1 MLSELHQMSSSQNGI
16 IDFTTLRI
24 RFRKVGS
31 MQYISHLDL
40 QRTLGRVFIRA
51 GLPLWFTKGFNPHP
65 KLNFA
70 MPLSVGTQ
78 SECELLD
85 LRFKTD
91 MDPAEVMNRMNR
103 QLTDELR
110 VTEVY
115 VPETKFSDI
124 AFAAYDYE
132 IHTTGANAA
141 LAQRMSDLLHTA
153 PLVMTKRTKSGEK
166 QIDIIPQIRRADVT
180 YDADADA
187 IRIAAELS
195 ATTDNF
201 LNPELV
207 MTALCE
213 HCGILRGDPMQEHY
227 TIIRRR
233 ILTAEGKDF
242 R

>member
-1 MLSELHQMSSSQNGI
+1 MPSELHKMSSSQSGV

-91 MDPAEVMNRMNR
+91 MDPAEVMERMNR

-110 VTEVY
+110 VIEVY
-115 VPETKFSDI
+115 EPTTKFSDI
-124 AFAAYDYE
+124 AYAAYEFE
-132 IHTTGANAA
+132 IHTTGADTA
-141 LAQRMSDLLHTA
+141 LAERMYELLHTA
-153 PLVMTKRTKSGEK
+153 PLMMTKRTKSGEK
-166 QIDIIPQIRRADVT
+166 EIDIIPQIRRSSVCYAADDDCI
-180 YDADADA
+180 YL
-187 IRIAAELS
+187 AAELS

-201 LNPELV
+201 LNPELL
-207 MTALCE
+207 MTALIQ
-213 HCGILRGDPMQEHY
+213 HCGIMQGDPMKEYY

-233 ILTAEGKDF
+233 ILTGDGKDF

>member
-1 MLSELHQMSSSQNGI
+1 MLSELHKMSSSQNGI

-91 MDPAEVMNRMNR
+91 MDPAEVMERMNR

-124 AFAAYDYE
+124 AYAAYEFE
-132 IHTTGANAA
+132 IHTEGADAA
-141 LAQRMSDLLHTA
+141 LADRISTLLHTA
-153 PLVMTKRTKSGEK
+153 PLMMTKRTKSGEK
-166 QIDIIPQIRRADVT
+166 EIDIIPQIRHSAVCYAADDDCI
-180 YDADADA
+180 YL
-187 IRIAAELS
+187 AAELS

-201 LNPELV
+201 LNPELL
-207 MTALCE
+207 MTALIQ
-213 HCGILRGDPMQEHY
+213 HCGIMQGDPMKEYY

-233 ILTAEGKDF
+233 ILTGEGEDF

>member
-1 MLSELHQMSSSQNGI
+1 MVSELQQMMSNQSGV

-51 GLPLWFTKGFNPHP
+51 DLPLWFTKGFNPHP

-85 LRFKTD
+85 LRFKTE
-91 MDPAEVMNRMNR
+91 MDPAEVMERMNC

-115 VPETKFSDI
+115 VPQTKFSDI

-132 IHTTGANAA
+132 IRTAGADAA
-141 LAQRMSDLLHTA
+141 LAERMSDLLHTA

-166 QIDIIPQIRRADVT
+166 QVDIIPQIRRADVS
-180 YDADADA
+180 YDAAADC
-187 IRIAAELS
+187 IRMEAELS

-207 MTALCE
+207 MTALTQ
-213 HCGILRGDPMQEHY
+213 HCGILQDDPMKETY
-227 TIIRRR
+227 SIVRRR
-233 ILTAEGKDF
+233 ILTADGKDF

>member
-1 MLSELHQMSSSQNGI
+1 MLSELHKMSSSQNGI

-85 LRFKTD
+85 LRFKVD
-91 MDPAEVMNRMNR
+91 MDPAEVMERMNR

-115 VPETKFSDI
+115 VPTTKFNDI
-124 AFAAYDYE
+124 AFAAYEFE
-132 IHTTGANAA
+132 IHTEGADTA
-141 LAQRMSDLLHTA
+141 LADRIYTLLHTA
-153 PLVMTKRTKSGEK
+153 PLMMTKRTKSGEK
-166 QIDIIPQIRRADVT
+166 EMDIIPQIRRADVC
-180 YDADADA
+180 YDAEGDC
-187 IRIAAELS
+187 IRMSAELF

-207 MTALCE
+207 MSALIRD
-213 HCGILRGDPMQEHY
+213 CGIMQGDPMKEYY

-233 ILTAEGKDF
+233 ILTGEGEDF

>member
-1 MLSELHQMSSSQNGI
+1 MLSELHKMSSSQNGI

-85 LRFKTD
+85 LRFKVD
-91 MDPAEVMNRMNR
+91 MDPAEVMERMNR

-115 VPETKFSDI
+115 VPETKFNDI
-124 AFAAYDYE
+124 AYAAYEFE
-132 IHTTGANAA
+132 IHTEGADAA
-141 LAQRMSDLLHTA
+141 LADRISTLLHTA
-153 PLVMTKRTKSGEK
+153 PLMMTKRTKSGEK
-166 QIDIIPQIRRADVT
+166 EIDIIPQIRRSTVCYAADDDCI
-180 YDADADA
+180 YL
-187 IRIAAELS
+187 AAELS

-201 LNPELV
+201 LNPELL
-207 MTALCE
+207 MTALIQ
-213 HCGILRGDPMQEHY
+213 HCGIMQGDPMKEYY

-233 ILTAEGKDF
+233 ILTGDGKDF
-242 R
+242 S

>member
-1 MLSELHQMSSSQNGI
+1 MLSELHKMSSSQSGV

-85 LRFKTD
+85 LRFKVD
-91 MDPAEVMNRMNR
+91 MDPAEVMERMNR

-110 VTEVY
+110 VLEVY
-115 VPETKFSDI
+115 VPKTKFSDI
-124 AFAAYDYE
+124 AYAAYEYE
-132 IHTTGANAA
+132 IHIEGADSA
-141 LAQRMSDLLHTA
+141 LAERMSALLHTA
-153 PLVMTKRTKSGEK
+153 PLMMIKRTKSGEK
-166 QIDIIPQIRRADVT
+166 EMDIIPQIRSADIS
-180 YDADADA
+180 YDAESNC

-195 ATTDNF
+195 ATTDHF

-207 MTALCE
+207 MSALIQ
-213 HCGILRGDPMQEHY
+213 HCGIMQGDPMKEYY

-233 ILTAEGKDF
+233 ILTADGKDF

>member
-1 MLSELHQMSSSQNGI
+1 MLPELHKMSSSQNGI

-85 LRFKTD
+85 LRFKKD
-91 MDPAEVMNRMNR
+91 MDIGDVMERMNR

-110 VTEVY
+110 VIEVY
-115 VPETKFSDI
+115 EPTTKFSDI
-124 AFAAYDYE
+124 AYAAYEYE
-132 IHTTGANAA
+132 IHTTGANQA
-141 LAQRMSDLLHTA
+141 LADRIHALLHTA
-153 PLVMTKRTKSGEK
+153 PLMMTKRTKSGEK
-166 QIDIIPQIRRADVT
+166 EIDIIPQIRRAEAC
-180 YDADADA
+180 YDAEKDC
-187 IRIAAELS
+187 IHLSAELS

-201 LNPELV
+201 LNPELL
-207 MTALCE
+207 MTALIQ
-213 HCGILRGDPMQEHY
+213 HCGIMQGDPMAEHY
-227 TIIRRR
+227 SIIRRR
-233 ILTAEGKDF
+233 ILTESGEDF

>member
-1 MLSELHQMSSSQNGI
+1 MLSELHKMSSSQNGI

-85 LRFKTD
+85 LRFKKG
-91 MDPAEVMNRMNR
+91 MDIDDVMERMNR

-115 VPETKFSDI
+115 VPTTKFSDI
-124 AFAAYDYE
+124 AYAAYEFE
-132 IHTTGANAA
+132 IHTEGADRA
-141 LAQRMSDLLHTA
+141 LADRIHALLHTA
-153 PLVMTKRTKSGEK
+153 PLMMTKRTKSGEK
-166 QIDIIPQIRRADVT
+166 EMDIIPQIRRADVG
-180 YDADADA
+180 YDADDDC
-187 IRIAAELS
+187 IRMAAELS

-201 LNPELV
+201 LNPELL
-207 MTALCE
+207 MSALIQ
-213 HCGILRGDPMQEHY
+213 HCGIMQGDPTVEYY
-227 TIIRRR
+227 TITRRR
-233 ILTAEGKDF
+233 ILTGEGTDF

>member
-1 MLSELHQMSSSQNGI
+1 MLSELQQMSSSQNGI

-78 SECELLD
+78 SEYELLD

-91 MDPAEVMNRMNR
+91 MDPETVMARMNE

-110 VTEVY
+110 VTAVY
-115 VPETKFSDI
+115 APTTKFSEI
-124 AFAAYDYE
+124 AYAAYK
-132 IHTTGANAA
+132 ISICTTGADEE
-141 LAQRMSDLLHTA
+141 LATRIDVCLHEG

-166 QIDIIPQIRRADVT
+166 EIDIISQIKEARVAFDAETGAVIIRAHL
-180 YDADADA
+180 A
-187 IRIAAELS
+187 

-207 MTALCE
+207 VTALKE
-213 HCGILRGDPMQEHY
+213 KCGILSGDPMKEHY
-227 TIIRRR
+227 TIIRQRMMR
-233 ILTAEGKDF
+233 EDGRLF

>member
-1 MLSELHQMSSSQNGI
+1 MLSELHKMSSSQNGI
-16 IDFTTLRI
+16 IDFTTVRI

-40 QRTLGRVFIRA
+40 QRTLGRVFVRA

-85 LRFKTD
+85 LRFKKD
-91 MDPAEVMNRMNR
+91 ADVSDVMARMNR

-110 VTEVY
+110 VLEVY
-115 VPETKFSDI
+115 EPTTKFSDI
-124 AFAAYDYE
+124 AYAAYEFE
-132 IHTTGANAA
+132 IHTTGADQA
-141 LAQRMSDLLHTA
+141 LADRIYELLHTA
-153 PLVMTKRTKSGEK
+153 PLMMTKRTKSGEK
-166 QIDIIPQIRRADVT
+166 EMDIIPQIRRADVC
-180 YDADADA
+180 YDADDDC

-207 MTALCE
+207 MTALAQ
-213 HCGILRGDPMQEHY
+213 HCGIMQGDPMKEYY
-227 TIIRRR
+227 TIVRRR
-233 ILTAEGKDF
+233 ILTAEGEDF

>member
-1 MLSELHQMSSSQNGI
+1 MLSELHKMSSSQTGV

-85 LRFKTD
+85 LRFKVD
-91 MDPAEVMNRMNR
+91 MDPAEVMERMNR

-115 VPETKFSDI
+115 VPQTKFSDI
-124 AFAAYDYE
+124 AYAAYEYE
-132 IHTTGANAA
+132 IHTAGADSA
-141 LAQRMSDLLHTA
+141 LAERMHTLLHTA
-153 PLVMTKRTKSGEK
+153 PLMMTKRTKSGEK
-166 QIDIIPQIRRADVT
+166 EIDIIPQIKRADVC
-180 YDADADA
+180 YDADEDC
-187 IRIAAELS
+187 IRMAAELS

-207 MTALCE
+207 MAALTQ
-213 HCGILRGDPMQEHY
+213 HCGILQGDPMKEHY
-227 TIIRRR
+227 SIVRRR

>member
-1 MLSELHQMSSSQNGI
+1 MLSELHKMSSSQNGI
-16 IDFTTLRI
+16 IDFTTVRI

-40 QRTLGRVFIRA
+40 QRTLGRVFVRA

-85 LRFKTD
+85 LRFKKD
-91 MDPAEVMNRMNR
+91 VVVSDVMERMNR
-103 QLTDELR
+103 QLTDELC

-115 VPETKFSDI
+115 EPTTKFSDI
-124 AFAAYDYE
+124 AYASYEYE
-132 IHTTGANAA
+132 IHTTGADQA
-141 LAQRMSDLLHTA
+141 LADRIYELLHTA
-153 PLVMTKRTKSGEK
+153 PLMMTKRTKSGEK
-166 QIDIIPQIRRADVT
+166 EMDIIPQIRRADVC
-180 YDADADA
+180 YDAEDDC
-187 IRIAAELS
+187 IRMAAELS

-207 MTALCE
+207 MSALIK
-213 HCGILRGDPMQEHY
+213 HCGIMQGDPMKEYY

-233 ILTAEGKDF
+233 ILTADGEDF

>member
-1 MLSELHQMSSSQNGI
+1 MLSELHKMSSSQNGI

-24 RFRKVGS
+24 RFCKVGS

-85 LRFKTD
+85 LRFKVD
-91 MDPAEVMNRMNR
+91 MDPAEVMARMNQ

-115 VPETKFSDI
+115 VPETKFNDI
-124 AFAAYDYE
+124 AYAAYEFE
-132 IHTTGANAA
+132 IHTEGADAA
-141 LAQRMSDLLHTA
+141 LADRISALLHKA
-153 PLVMTKRTKSGEK
+153 PLMMTKRTKSGEK
-166 QIDIIPQIRRADVT
+166 EIDIIPQIRCADVS
-180 YDADADA
+180 YDAEGDC
-187 IRIAAELS
+187 IRLSAELA

-201 LNPELV
+201 LNPELL
-207 MTALCE
+207 MTALIQ
-213 HCGILRGDPMQEHY
+213 HCGVMQGDPMKEYY

-233 ILTAEGKDF
+233 ILTGEGKDF

>member
-1 MLSELHQMSSSQNGI
+1 MLSELHKMSSSQNGI

-85 LRFKTD
+85 LRFKKD
-91 MDPAEVMNRMNR
+91 MNVDDVMERMNR

-110 VTEVY
+110 VIEVY
-115 VPETKFSDI
+115 EPTTKFSDI
-124 AFAAYDYE
+124 AYAAYEYE
-132 IHTTGANAA
+132 SHTTGADQA
-141 LAQRMSDLLHTA
+141 LADRIHALLHTA
-153 PLVMTKRTKSGEK
+153 PLMMTKRTKSGEK
-166 QIDIIPQIRRADVT
+166 EIDIIPQIRRADVC
-180 YDADADA
+180 YDDENDC
-187 IRIAAELS
+187 IRMSAELS

-207 MTALCE
+207 MSALIA
-213 HCGILRGDPMQEHY
+213 HCGIMQGDPMAEHY
-227 TIIRRR
+227 SIIRRR
-233 ILTAEGKDF
+233 ILTESGEDF

>member
-1 MLSELHQMSSSQNGI
+1 MLSELHKMSSSQNGI

-91 MDPAEVMNRMNR
+91 MDPAEVMERMNR

-124 AFAAYDYE
+124 AYAAYEFE
-132 IHTTGANAA
+132 IHTEGADAA
-141 LAQRMSDLLHTA
+141 LADRISTLLHTA
-153 PLVMTKRTKSGEK
+153 PLMMTKRTKSGEK
-166 QIDIIPQIRRADVT
+166 EIDIIPQIRRSTVCYAADDDCI
-180 YDADADA
+180 YL
-187 IRIAAELS
+187 AAELS

-201 LNPELV
+201 LNPELL
-207 MTALCE
+207 MTALIQ
-213 HCGILRGDPMQEHY
+213 HCGIMQGDPMKEYY

-233 ILTAEGKDF
+233 ILTGEGEDF

>member
-1 MLSELHQMSSSQNGI
+1 MLPELQKMSSSQNGI

-24 RFRKVGS
+24 RFCKVGS

-85 LRFKTD
+85 LRFKSEQ
-91 MDPAEVMNRMNR
+91 DPAQVMACMNR

-110 VTEVY
+110 VLEVY
-115 VPETKFSDI
+115 TPTTKFSDI
-124 AFAAYDYE
+124 AYAAYEYE
-132 IHTTGANAA
+132 IHTTGADAA
-141 LAQRMSDLLHTA
+141 LAERMYDLLHTA
-153 PLVMTKRTKSGEK
+153 PLIMTKRTKSGEK
-166 QIDIIPQIRRADVT
+166 ELDIIPQIKRADVR
-180 YDADADA
+180 YDADGDC
-187 IRIAAELS
+187 IRMAAELS

-207 MTALCE
+207 MTALTQ
-213 HCGILRGDPMQEHY
+213 HCGILCGDPMREHY
-227 TIIRRR
+227 DIIRRR
-233 ILTAEGKDF
+233 ILRADGEDF

>member
-1 MLSELHQMSSSQNGI
+1 MLSELHKMSSSQNGI

-51 GLPLWFTKGFNPHP
+51 GLSLWFTKGFNPHP

-91 MDPAEVMNRMNR
+91 MDPAEVMERMNR

-124 AFAAYDYE
+124 AYAAYEFE
-132 IHTTGANAA
+132 IHTEGADDA
-141 LAQRMSDLLHTA
+141 LADRISTLLHTA
-153 PLVMTKRTKSGEK
+153 PLMMTKRTKSGEK
-166 QIDIIPQIRRADVT
+166 EIDIIPQIRRSSVCYAADDDCI
-180 YDADADA
+180 YL
-187 IRIAAELS
+187 AAELS

-201 LNPELV
+201 LNPELL
-207 MTALCE
+207 MTALIQ
-213 HCGILRGDPMQEHY
+213 HCGIMQGDPMKEYY

-233 ILTAEGKDF
+233 ILTGEGEDF

>member
-1 MLSELHQMSSSQNGI
+1 MLSELHEMSSSQNGI

-85 LRFKTD
+85 LRFKKG
-91 MDPAEVMNRMNR
+91 MDIDDVMERMNR

-110 VTEVY
+110 VIEVY
-115 VPETKFSDI
+115 EPTTKFSDI
-124 AFAAYDYE
+124 AYAAYQYE
-132 IHTTGANAA
+132 IHTTGADKA
-141 LAQRMSDLLHTA
+141 LADRICELLHTA
-153 PLVMTKRTKSGEK
+153 PLMMTKRTKSGEK
-166 QIDIIPQIRRADVT
+166 EIDIIPQIRRADVC
-180 YDADADA
+180 YDADDDC
-187 IRIAAELS
+187 IRMAAELS

-207 MTALCE
+207 MSALIA
-213 HCGILRGDPMQEHY
+213 HCGIMQGDPMKEHY
-227 TIIRRR
+227 SIIRRR
-233 ILTAEGKDF
+233 ILTESGEDF